1 MEKSKK
7 RNTLNVITIVLASVA
22 VFLCAVMLSFKVAYI
37 RGYQSGMN
45 CTCQTEKECV
55 NKQEIKIDKYG
66 TFNKIQ
72 SCRN

>member
-7 RNTLNVITIVLASVA
+7 RNLFVTALYIIVATVVFISATLKITERI
-22 VFLCAVMLSFKVAYI
+22 
-37 RGYQSGMN
+37 GYTVGLRN